1 MKSGDVGILCYEYD
15 GETWQYSPNAVMP
28 DYIEQEDYQAKTSSL
43 RKDAVQTA

>member
-1 MKSGDVGILCYEYD
+1 
-15 GETWQYSPNAVMP
+15 MP